1 MAESDLSTREIC
13 QALNKLQ
20 PGFLPSDIFYAI
32 SRLTVLTAA
41 EMVPLRRRMDGGF
54 DVLLTRRPDDDPF
67 FAGLMHC
74 PGQIF
79 RPGDS
84 LASRPREVLRVELPN
99 TQILSEPVV
108 IPDSY
113 IYDYGR
119 GPVIERVHYVMV
131 GDSSDGEF
139 YDVNHLPDNLL
150 QGHEYLIGMVLDY
163 ISNNERS

>member
-1 MAESDLSTREIC
+1 MADSELSTRELC
-13 QALNKLQ
+13 QALDKLQ
-20 PGFLPSDIFYAI
+20 PGFLPSGVFYSI

-41 EMVPLRRRMDGGF
+41 EMVPLRRRADGGF

-67 FAGLMHC
+67 FARLMHC

-99 TQILSEPVV
+99 TQILSEPAA
-108 IPDSY
+108 IPDSWV
-113 IYDYGR
+113 YDYGR

-131 GDSSDGEF
+131 GDSTDGDF
-139 YDVNHLPDNLL
+139 YDVNHLPADLL
-150 QGHEYLIGMVLDY
+150 QGHDHLIKIVLDY
-163 ISNNERS
+163 IANNERR